1 VPLIH
6 VIAGT
11 RRLWLSATQGGGV
24 NMVVEQDEAQA
35 QTLQDLVERALKQ
48 ADAIGDYLIAA
59 LLSQCLVL
67 MQKSPPPEH

>member
-1 VPLIH
+1 
-6 VIAGT
+6 
-11 RRLWLSATQGGGV
+11 
-24 NMVVEQDEAQA
+24 MVVEQDEAQA

>member
-1 VPLIH
+1 MSLREPVGCGFLQH
-6 VIAGT
+6 K
-11 RRLWLSATQGGGV
+11 GGV

-35 QTLQDLVERALKQ
+35 QTLRDLVERALRQ

>member
-1 VPLIH
+1 MSLRDPVGCGFLRH
-6 VIAGT
+6 K
-11 RRLWLSATQGGGV
+11 GGV

-35 QTLQDLVERALKQ
+35 QTLQDLVERALRQ

-67 MQKSPPPEH
+67 MQKSPPPDH